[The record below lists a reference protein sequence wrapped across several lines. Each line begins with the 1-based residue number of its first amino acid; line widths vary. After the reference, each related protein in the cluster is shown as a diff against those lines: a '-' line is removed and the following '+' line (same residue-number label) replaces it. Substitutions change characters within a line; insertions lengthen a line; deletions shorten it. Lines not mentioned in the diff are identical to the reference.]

1 MKTKAKTNRR
11 RGGRRLMFDVR
22 DILAAQKGDAKAW
35 QRIKEYFKPRI
46 RVMVYEFHQ
55 GYTPK
60 DYEERQA
67 IAEATLL
74 ESLMKFRVYR

>member
-1 MKTKAKTNRR
+1 MKTKAKTNRKKN
-11 RGGRRLMFDVR
+11 GVRLTFRVR
-22 DILAAQKGDAKAW
+22 DILAAQKGDAEAW
-35 QRIKEYFKPRI
+35 QRIKAYFKPRI

-74 ESLMKFRVYR
+74 ESLMKFKVYR